1 MLLGNHLIRD
11 ASLQP
16 LILLYHTPY
25 TMAGIIGKKLEM
37 TRVLHNGKF
46 TPVTLIRVPTLTVA
60 QIKTEEIDGYR
71 ALVIKMTEGKRETLR
86 EVPLSA
92 PYSSLVKGDEIS
104 LDLLEGVAT
113 MDLSSVSKGKGFQGA
128 MKRWN
133 FRGGPASHGSKF
145 HRAIGSIGN
154 RKPRRTKLGKKMHG
168 HMGLDTITLK
178 DVPLILVNKDLRVIA
193 LKGPVPG
200 ARNSLITLTF

>member
-1 MLLGNHLIRD
+1 MLLGNHLTRD

-16 LILLYHTPY
+16 LILISHTPY
-25 TMAGIIGKKLEM
+25 IMAGIIGKKLEM

-60 QIKTEEIDGYR
+60 QIKTEEIDGYT
-71 ALVIKMTEGKRETLR
+71 AIVIKMTEGKRETLR

-92 PYSSLVKGDEIS
+92 PYSSLAKGDEIS

-113 MDLSSVSKGKGFQGA
+113 MNLSSVSKGKGFQGA

-133 FRGGPASHGSKF
+133 FHGGPASHGSKF

-168 HMGLDTITLK
+168 HMGLDTLTLK

-193 LKGPVPG
+193 VKGPVPG